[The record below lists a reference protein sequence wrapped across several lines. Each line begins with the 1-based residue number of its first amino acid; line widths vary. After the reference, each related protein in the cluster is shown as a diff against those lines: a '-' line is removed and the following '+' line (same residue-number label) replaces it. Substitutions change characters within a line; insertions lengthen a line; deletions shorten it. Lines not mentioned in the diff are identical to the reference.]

1 MEEGKMTTYF
11 EKLIKESGQKDMEDI
26 FFVPRKKEEVVYEV
40 TFKSKEDERISVAEL
55 TYEEGMEALEE
66 ILEKAGLIFQ
76 KKTSQLGDF
85 VYFDEENSKEITCR
99 VSVLRDIFGMFSAAV
114 RLLSVVSTTERKQ
127 DRPYEKLSDYDIS
140 KKDLDIFMTRLRS
153 NPFCCFLGK
162 NIQKRDKFA
171 ELVTSKA
178 FDSVQT
184 STVFSIEEVEGNRK
198 HNMMQFKV
206 DPLSGF
212 TYDSLLNL
220 LKRHPKSVI
229 YLENVESSERA
240 QAAVDAYNMGFNV
253 ITTSDDTGKFFE
265 EMRKHSRYKDKDNNS
280 SLTICFIDVDK
291 L

>member
-1 MEEGKMTTYF
+1 MTTYF
-11 EKLIKESGQKDMEDI
+11 EKLIKEAGEKVMEDI
-26 FFVPRKKEEVVYEV
+26 FFVPRKKEETVYEV

-55 TYEEGMEALEE
+55 SYVEGMNALEE

-99 VSVLRDIFGMFSAAV
+99 ASVLRDIFGMFSAAV

-171 ELVTSKA
+171 ELVTSKT

-184 STVFSIEEVEGNRK
+184 STVFSIEEVESNRK

-229 YLENVESSERA
+229 YLENVESTERA

-253 ITTSDDTGKFFE
+253 ITTSDDTGKFFD
-265 EMRKHSRYKDKDNNS
+265 EMRKHSRYKDNNDS
-280 SLTICFIDVDK
+280 SLMICFIDVDK

>member
-1 MEEGKMTTYF
+1 MTTYF

-171 ELVTSKA
+171 ELVTSKT

-206 DPLSGF
+206 DPLAGF

-265 EMRKHSRYKDKDNNS
+265 EMRKHSRYKDNNDS
-280 SLTICFIDVDK
+280 SLMICFIDVDK

>member
-1 MEEGKMTTYF
+1 MTTYF
-11 EKLIKESGQKDMEDI
+11 EKLIKEASQKDMEDI

-40 TFKSKEDERISVAEL
+40 TFKSREDERISVAEL
-55 TYEEGMEALEE
+55 SYVEGMEALEE

-127 DRPYEKLSDYDIS
+127 SKPYEKLSDYDIS

-198 HNMMQFKV
+198 HNMMQFKI
-206 DPLSGF
+206 DPLAGF

-265 EMRKHSRYKDKDNNS
+265 EMRKHSRYKDNNDS
-280 SLTICFIDVDK
+280 SLMICFIDVDE

>member
-1 MEEGKMTTYF
+1 MTTYF
-11 EKLIKESGQKDMEDI
+11 EKLIKEASQKDMEDI
-26 FFVPRKKEEVVYEV
+26 LFVSRKKEEVVYEV
-40 TFKSKEDERISVAEL
+40 MFKSKEDEQISVAEL
-55 TYEEGMEALEE
+55 TYEEGMKVLEE

-127 DRPYEKLSDYDIS
+127 DKPYEKLSDYDIS
-140 KKDLDIFMTRLRS
+140 NKDLDIFMTRLRS

-198 HNMMQFKV
+198 HSMMQFKI
-206 DPLSGF
+206 DPLAGF

-229 YLENVESSERA
+229 YLENIESSERA

-280 SLTICFIDVDK
+280 SLKICFIDVDK

>member
-1 MEEGKMTTYF
+1 MTTYF
-11 EKLIKESGQKDMEDI
+11 EKLIKEASQKDMEDI
-26 FFVPRKKEEVVYEV
+26 LFVSRKKEEVVYEV
-40 TFKSKEDERISVAEL
+40 MFKSKEDEQISVAEL
-55 TYEEGMEALEE
+55 TYEEGMKVLEE

-114 RLLSVVSTTERKQ
+114 RLLSVVSTTERKP
-127 DRPYEKLSDYDIS
+127 DNPYEKLSDYDIS
-140 KKDLDIFMTRLRS
+140 NKDLDIFMTRLRS

-198 HNMMQFKV
+198 HSMMQFKI
-206 DPLSGF
+206 DPLAGF

-229 YLENVESSERA
+229 YLENVESTERA
-240 QAAVDAYNMGFNV
+240 QAAVDAYNIGFNV
-253 ITTSDDTGKFFE
+253 ITTSDDTGKFFD
-265 EMRKHSRYKDKDNNS
+265 EMRKHSRYKDNNDS
-280 SLTICFIDVDK
+280 SLMICFIDVDK

>member
-171 ELVTSKA
+171 ELVTSKT

-206 DPLSGF
+206 DPLAGF

-265 EMRKHSRYKDKDNNS
+265 EMRKHSRYKDNNDS
-280 SLTICFIDVDK
+280 SLMICFIDVDK

>member
-229 YLENVESSERA
+229 YLENVESTERA

-253 ITTSDDTGKFFE
+253 ITTSDDTGKFFD
-265 EMRKHSRYKDKDNNS
+265 EMRKHSRYKDNNDS
-280 SLTICFIDVDK
+280 SLMICFIDVDK

>member
-1 MEEGKMTTYF
+1 MATYF
-11 EKLIKESGQKDMEDI
+11 EKMLKEASEKDMEDI
-26 FFVPRKKEEVVYEV
+26 LFVSRQKEEVIYEV

-55 TYEEGMEALEE
+55 SYDEGMKTLEE
-66 ILEKAGLIFQ
+66 ILEKAGLTFQ

-99 VSVLRDIFGMFSAAV
+99 ISVLRDIFGKFSAAV

-127 DRPYEKLSDYDIS
+127 DKPYEKLSDYDIS
-140 KKDLDIFMTRLRS
+140 KKDLDIFMTRLRC

-171 ELVTSKA
+171 ELVVSKV

-184 STVFSIEEVEGNRK
+184 STVFSIEEVESNRK
-198 HNMMQFKV
+198 HNMMQFKI
-206 DPLSGF
+206 DPLAGF

-229 YLENVESSERA
+229 YLENVESTERA
-240 QAAVDAYNMGFNV
+240 QAAIDAYNMGFNV
-253 ITTSDDTGKFFE
+253 ITTSDDTSKFFE
-265 EMRKHSRYKDKDNNS
+265 EMRKHSRYKDNNDS
-280 SLTICFIDVDK
+280 SLMICFIDVDE

>member
-1 MEEGKMTTYF
+1 MTTYF
-11 EKLIKESGQKDMEDI
+11 EKLIKEASQKDMEDI
-26 FFVPRKKEEVVYEV
+26 LFVSRKKEEVVYEV

-280 SLTICFIDVDK
+280 SLSICFIDVDK

>member
-140 KKDLDIFMTRLRS
+140 KKDLEIFMTRLRS

>member
-265 EMRKHSRYKDKDNNS
+265 EMRKHSRYKDNNDS
-280 SLTICFIDVDK
+280 SLMICFIDVDK

>member
-1 MEEGKMTTYF
+1 MEEEKMTTYF
-11 EKLIKESGQKDMEDI
+11 EKLIKEASQKDMEDI

-40 TFKSKEDERISVAEL
+40 TFKSREDERISVAEL
-55 TYEEGMEALEE
+55 SYVEGMEALEE

-127 DRPYEKLSDYDIS
+127 DKPYEKLSDYDIS
-140 KKDLDIFMTRLRS
+140 NKDLDIFMTRLRS

-198 HNMMQFKV
+198 HSMMQFKI
-206 DPLSGF
+206 DPLAGF

-229 YLENVESSERA
+229 YLENIESSERA

-265 EMRKHSRYKDKDNNS
+265 EMRKDSRYKDKDNNS

>member
-1 MEEGKMTTYF
+1 MTTYF
-11 EKLIKESGQKDMEDI
+11 ENLIKEASQKNMEDI
-26 FFVPRKKEEVVYEV
+26 YFVSRKKEEVVYEV

-55 TYEEGMEALEE
+55 SYVEGMEALEE

-127 DRPYEKLSDYDIS
+127 DKPYEKLSDYDIS

-171 ELVTSKA
+171 ELVTSKV

-198 HNMMQFKV
+198 HSMMQFKI
-206 DPLSGF
+206 DPLAGF

>member
-1 MEEGKMTTYF
+1 MTTYF

-114 RLLSVVSTTERKQ
+114 RLSVVSTTERKQ

-184 STVFSIEEVEGNRK
+184 SAVFSIEEVEGNRK

-206 DPLSGF
+206 DPLAGF

-280 SLTICFIDVDK
+280 SLTICFIDVDE

>member
-1 MEEGKMTTYF
+1 MTTYF
-11 EKLIKESGQKDMEDI
+11 EKLIKEASQKDMEDI
-26 FFVPRKKEEVVYEV
+26 LFVSRKKEEVVYEV
-40 TFKSKEDERISVAEL
+40 MFKSKEDEQISVAEL
-55 TYEEGMEALEE
+55 TYEEGMKALEE
-66 ILEKAGLIFQ
+66 ILEKAGLVFQ

-127 DRPYEKLSDYDIS
+127 DKPYEKLSDYDIS

-198 HNMMQFKV
+198 HSMMQFKI
-206 DPLSGF
+206 DPLAGF

-229 YLENVESSERA
+229 YLENIESSERA

-253 ITTSDDTGKFFE
+253 ITSSDDTGKFFE

>member
-1 MEEGKMTTYF
+1 MTTYF
-11 EKLIKESGQKDMEDI
+11 EKLIKEAGQKDMEDI
-26 FFVPRKKEEVVYEV
+26 LFVSRKKEEMVYEV

-99 VSVLRDIFGMFSAAV
+99 VSVLRDIFSMFSAAV

-229 YLENVESSERA
+229 YLENVESTERA

-253 ITTSDDTGKFFE
+253 ITTSDDTGKFFD
-265 EMRKHSRYKDKDNNS
+265 EMRKHSRYKDNNDS

>member
-1 MEEGKMTTYF
+1 MTTYF
-11 EKLIKESGQKDMEDI
+11 EKLIKEASQKDMEDI
-26 FFVPRKKEEVVYEV
+26 LFVSRKKEEVVYEV
-40 TFKSKEDERISVAEL
+40 MFKSKKDEQISVAEL
-55 TYEEGMEALEE
+55 TYEEGMKALEE
-66 ILEKAGLIFQ
+66 ILEKAGLVFQ

-127 DRPYEKLSDYDIS
+127 DKPYEKLSDYDIS
-140 KKDLDIFMTRLRS
+140 KKDLDIFMTRFRS

-171 ELVTSKA
+171 ELVTSKV

-198 HNMMQFKV
+198 HSMMQFKI
-206 DPLSGF
+206 DPLAGF

-229 YLENVESSERA
+229 YLENVESTERA

-253 ITTSDDTGKFFE
+253 ITTSDDTGKFFD
-265 EMRKHSRYKDKDNNS
+265 EMRKHSRYKDNNDS
-280 SLTICFIDVDK
+280 SLMICFIDVDK

>member
-1 MEEGKMTTYF
+1 MEEEKMTTYF
-11 EKLIKESGQKDMEDI
+11 EKLIKEASQKDMEDI
-26 FFVPRKKEEVVYEV
+26 LFVSRKKEEVVYEV
-40 TFKSKEDERISVAEL
+40 MFKSKEDEQISVAEL
-55 TYEEGMEALEE
+55 TYEEGMKVLEE

-127 DRPYEKLSDYDIS
+127 DKPYEKLSDYDIS
-140 KKDLDIFMTRLRS
+140 NKDLDIFMTRLRS

-198 HNMMQFKV
+198 HSMMQFKI
-206 DPLSGF
+206 DPLAGF

-229 YLENVESSERA
+229 YLENVESTERA

>member
-1 MEEGKMTTYF
+1 MTTYF
-11 EKLIKESGQKDMEDI
+11 EKLIKEASQKDMEDI
-26 FFVPRKKEEVVYEV
+26 LFVSRKKEEVVYEV
-40 TFKSKEDERISVAEL
+40 MFKSKEDEQISVAEL
-55 TYEEGMEALEE
+55 TYEEGMKVLEE

-127 DRPYEKLSDYDIS
+127 DKPYEKLSDYDIS
-140 KKDLDIFMTRLRS
+140 NKDLDIFMTRLRS

-198 HNMMQFKV
+198 HSMMQFKI
-206 DPLSGF
+206 DPLAGF

>member
-1 MEEGKMTTYF
+1 MTTYF

-114 RLLSVVSTTERKQ
+114 RLSVVSTTERKQ

-184 STVFSIEEVEGNRK
+184 SAVFSIEEVEGNRK

-206 DPLSGF
+206 DPLAGF

-229 YLENVESSERA
+229 YLENVESTERA

-253 ITTSDDTGKFFE
+253 ITTSDDTGKFFD
-265 EMRKHSRYKDKDNNS
+265 EMRKHSRYKDNNDS
-280 SLTICFIDVDK
+280 SLMICFIDVDK

>member
-114 RLLSVVSTTERKQ
+114 RLSVVSTTERKQ

-184 STVFSIEEVEGNRK
+184 SAVFSIEEVEGNRK

-206 DPLSGF
+206 DPLAGF

-280 SLTICFIDVDK
+280 SLTICFIDVDE

>member
-26 FFVPRKKEEVVYEV
+26 CFVPRKKEEVVYEV

-184 STVFSIEEVEGNRK
+184 STVFSIEEVESNRK

>member
-1 MEEGKMTTYF
+1 MTTYF
-11 EKLIKESGQKDMEDI
+11 EKLIKEASQKDMEDI
-26 FFVPRKKEEVVYEV
+26 LFVSRKKEEVVYEV
-40 TFKSKEDERISVAEL
+40 MFKSKEDEQISVAEL
-55 TYEEGMEALEE
+55 TYEEGMKVLEE

-127 DRPYEKLSDYDIS
+127 DKPYEKLSDYDIS
-140 KKDLDIFMTRLRS
+140 NKDLDIFMTRLRS

-198 HNMMQFKV
+198 HSMMQFKI
-206 DPLSGF
+206 DPLAGF

-229 YLENVESSERA
+229 YLENIESSERA

>member
-253 ITTSDDTGKFFE
+253 ITTSDDTGKFFD
-265 EMRKHSRYKDKDNNS
+265 EMRKHSRYKDNNDS
-280 SLTICFIDVDK
+280 SLMICFIDVDK

>member
-1 MEEGKMTTYF
+1 MTTYF

-184 STVFSIEEVEGNRK
+184 STVFSIEEVESNRK

>member
-1 MEEGKMTTYF
+1 MTTYF
-11 EKLIKESGQKDMEDI
+11 EKLIKEASQKDMEDI

-40 TFKSKEDERISVAEL
+40 TFKSREDERISVAEL
-55 TYEEGMEALEE
+55 SYVEGMEALEE

-127 DRPYEKLSDYDIS
+127 DKPYEKLSDYDIS
-140 KKDLDIFMTRLRS
+140 NKDLDIFMTRLRS

-198 HNMMQFKV
+198 HSMMQFKI
-206 DPLSGF
+206 DPLAGF

-229 YLENVESSERA
+229 YLENIESSERA

-265 EMRKHSRYKDKDNNS
+265 EMRKDSRYKDKDNNS

>member
-140 KKDLDIFMTRLRS
+140 KKDLDIFMARLRC

-171 ELVTSKA
+171 ELVTSKV

-198 HNMMQFKV
+198 HSMMQFKI
-206 DPLSGF
+206 DPLAGF

-229 YLENVESSERA
+229 YLENIESSERA

-253 ITTSDDTGKFFE
+253 ITTSDDTGKFFD
-265 EMRKHSRYKDKDNNS
+265 EMRKHSRYKDNNDS
-280 SLTICFIDVDK
+280 SLMICFIDVDK

>member
-1 MEEGKMTTYF
+1 MTTYF
-11 EKLIKESGQKDMEDI
+11 EKLIKEAGQKDMEDI
-26 FFVPRKKEEVVYEV
+26 FLVTRKKEEVVYEV
-40 TFKSKEDERISVAEL
+40 TFKSREDERISVAEL
-55 TYEEGMEALEE
+55 SYVEGMEALEE

-198 HNMMQFKV
+198 HNMMQFKI
-206 DPLSGF
+206 DPLAGF

-229 YLENVESSERA
+229 YLENVESTERA

-265 EMRKHSRYKDKDNNS
+265 EMRKHSRYKDNNDS
-280 SLTICFIDVDK
+280 SLMICFIDVDK

>member
-114 RLLSVVSTTERKQ
+114 RLSVVSTTERKQ

-184 STVFSIEEVEGNRK
+184 SAVFSIEEVEGNRK

-206 DPLSGF
+206 DPLAGF

-229 YLENVESSERA
+229 YLENVESTERA

-253 ITTSDDTGKFFE
+253 ITTSDDTGKFFD
-265 EMRKHSRYKDKDNNS
+265 EMRKHSRYKDNNDS
-280 SLTICFIDVDK
+280 SLMICFIDVDK

>member
-1 MEEGKMTTYF
+1 MTTYF